1 MYVYTHI
8 MLGGK
13 SWVATGDRSFL
24 CTSDWRRDACR
35 ALVSGRLSGYLPA
48 EVFFYIC
55 FKQKHSHMFDMCL
68 VNCSSFV
75 L

>member
-48 EVFFYIC
+48 EVVFL
-55 FKQKHSHMFDMCL
+55 HMFETKTFTY
-68 VNCSSFV
+68 V
-75 L
+75 